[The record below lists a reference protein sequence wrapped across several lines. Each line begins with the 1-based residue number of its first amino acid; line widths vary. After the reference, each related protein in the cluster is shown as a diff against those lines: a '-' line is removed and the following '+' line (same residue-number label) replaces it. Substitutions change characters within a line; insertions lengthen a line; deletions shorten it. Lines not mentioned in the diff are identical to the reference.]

1 MPIDFAELDP
11 LFLGIWLDETPLSG
25 REPQENYEFKT
36 FSVLGIYKNS
46 KNHLLDIR
54 DL

>member
-11 LFLGIWLDETPLSG
+11 LFSGIWLGEAPLSG
-25 REPQENYEFKT
+25 RDPHYNYEFKT

-46 KNHLLDIR
+46 KNHLLDIM